1 MAHCLYCGARIYHV
15 YACTVHFGLRS
26 TWHYKRF
33 EAFVASDRP
42 QPLCVSS
49 VYHCVTGDIKDI
61 HIIKNLSKSTHFKI
75 AAIIH
80 CNVSES
86 THFYIAEMFH
96 ANVSQGG
103 HFNVSES
110 LQESCRDIS
119 QLPCN
124 IAIFQWNIYKMFL
137 QSFGGV
143 WI

>member
-1 MAHCLYCGARIYHV
+1 MLPRIHMSY
-15 YACTVHFGLRS
+15 S
-26 TWHYKRF
+26 W
-33 EAFVASDRP
+33 
-42 QPLCVSS
+42 CV
-49 VYHCVTGDIKDI
+49 CVCVCVCVCNMCEITIFQCNVNF
-61 HIIKNLSKSTHFKI
+61 NLSKSTHFKI

-80 CNVSES
+80 CNVSKS

-124 IAIFQWNIYKMFL
+124 IAIFQWNIYEMFL
-137 QSFGGV
+137 LSFGAV
-143 WI
+143 WDVKQVLNNQGPFVVSVYIRLIFVRDRF